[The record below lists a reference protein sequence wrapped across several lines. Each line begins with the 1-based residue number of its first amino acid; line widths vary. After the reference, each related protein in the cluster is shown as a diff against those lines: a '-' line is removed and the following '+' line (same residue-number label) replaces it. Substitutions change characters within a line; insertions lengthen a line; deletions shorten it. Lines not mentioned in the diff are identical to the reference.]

1 MTHRTEVVPLRRIEK
16 IIKMEANVARLKK
29 KKGRL
34 FDDQGGKRPGSS

>member
-1 MTHRTEVVPLRRIEK
+1 MTHRTEVVPLRIEK